1 MNNDACSHEN
11 GVRELRWTHGPRRE
25 SIGTIQNTLRAVGTP
40 RSAVLGGS
48 ADVVV
53 VLASQDGLCSVQ
65 PQQWQCVTRAKLSA
79 QDDSTD
85 VSK

>member
-1 MNNDACSHEN
+1 MLAATKMEF
-11 GVRELRWTHGPRRE
+11 E
-25 SIGTIQNTLRAVGTP
+25 SFDGLMDRVERNIGTIQNTLRAVGTP

-53 VLASQDGLCSVQ
+53 VLASQDGLCGVQ

>member
-1 MNNDACSHEN
+1 MLAATKMEF
-11 GVRELRWTHGPRRE
+11 E
-25 SIGTIQNTLRAVGTP
+25 SFDGLMDRVERNIGTIQNTLRAVGTP

>member
-1 MNNDACSHEN
+1 MLAATKMEF
-11 GVRELRWTHGPRRE
+11 E
-25 SIGTIQNTLRAVGTP
+25 SFDGLMDRVERNIGTIQNTLRAVGSP